1 MEITRA
7 ARVVH
12 EFRRINLDG
21 KLFRPGM
28 DYIRELDYAYQ
39 CAVRRIYELEEI
51 IARSG
56 NHFLQKDAGEWQKE
70 NRLLKQ
76 KNASLQAKITEL
88 EAEHRMEVL
97 ELTNR
102 ADWYENEYKKLIEIN
117 SRTAYTNRNKKSG
130 QFVSAD
136 GMSRQQKED
145 KAYDMFV
152 RNVGYAEIGRALK
165 ISAQTAKTYVKKSS
179 ERRAHEDNIR
189 RFEERKKRL
198 EAM

>member
-39 CAVRRIYELEEI
+39 CAVRRIHELEEI

-70 NRLLKQ
+70 NRELKQ
-76 KNASLQAKITEL
+76 KNASLQAKIIEMN
-88 EAEHRMEVL
+88 AEHKMEML
-97 ELTNR
+97 EVTNR
-102 ADWYENEYKKLIEIN
+102 ADYYERKYKDMIDAN
-117 SRTAYTNRNKKSG
+117 SRTVNSSRDKKSG
-130 QFVSAD
+130 QFRRSD
-136 GMSRQQKED
+136 GLSGLEVRQ
-145 KAYDMFV
+145 KALEMHD
-152 RNVGYAEIGRALK
+152 RHIPYAEIGRKLG
-165 ISAQTAKTYVKKSS
+165 ISVDTVKKY
-179 ERRAHEDNIR
+179 IR
-189 RFEERKKRL
+189 EAYESRGHQKAVEAFEEKKRRM
-198 EAM
+198 AI